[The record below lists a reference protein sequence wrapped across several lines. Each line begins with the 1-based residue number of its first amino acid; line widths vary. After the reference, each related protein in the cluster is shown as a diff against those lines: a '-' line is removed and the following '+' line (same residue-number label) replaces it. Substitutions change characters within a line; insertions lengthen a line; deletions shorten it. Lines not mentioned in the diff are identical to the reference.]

1 MDEAKRNDQTQKSQE
16 AIFLLRK
23 HLPSLRTWW
32 DGNMTRRIE
41 IGGSKVL
48 LTGATGGIGHAIAR
62 ALAGRGAHL
71 TLTGRRTNVLDPLA
85 AELTGTAVAAD
96 LAVPEDVER
105 LASDCAGA
113 DILVAN
119 AGLSAAGNVL
129 DLTSANLDTVIT
141 VNLRAPMVLARL
153 LAEQMKSRG
162 RGHIVFVGSLSG
174 LVSSP
179 GSAVYSATKFGLRG
193 YSLGLRED
201 LHGTGVGVSIVEP
214 GFIRD
219 AGMFADAGT
228 PNPRGTRTSSP
239 EEVAAGV
246 IKAIEGNRPE
256 VLVAPM
262 EMRAG
267 ARLGMTLPRFAGF
280 VQRHSGADEVTA
292 ALSAVHRQKL

>member
-1 MDEAKRNDQTQKSQE
+1 
-16 AIFLLRK
+16 
-23 HLPSLRTWW
+23 
-32 DGNMTRRIE
+32 MTRRIE

-48 LTGATGGIGHAIAR
+48 ITGATGGIGHAIAR
-62 ALAGRGAHL
+62 ALAGRGASL
-71 TLTGRRTNVLDPLA
+71 TLTGRRTDVLEPLA
-85 AELTGTAVAAD
+85 AELTGRAVGAD
-96 LAVPEDVER
+96 LGDPSDVER
-105 LASDCAGA
+105 LATECADT

-129 DLTSANLDTVIT
+129 DLTAANLDTVIS

-153 LAEQMKSRG
+153 LAEQMNARG
-162 RGHIVFVGSLSG
+162 QGHIVFVGSLSG
-174 LVSSP
+174 LVSSR

-214 GFIRD
+214 GFIRE

-239 EEVAAGV
+239 VEVAAGV
-246 IKAIEGNRPE
+246 IKAIERNRAE
-256 VLVAPM
+256 VLVAPI

-267 ARLGMTLPRFAGF
+267 TRLGMMLPSFAGL
-280 VQRHSGADEVTA
+280 VQRHSGADAVTA
-292 ALSAVHRQKL
+292 ALSATHRAKLES